1 MEKNQNTSR
10 LNIAAGVFFIIFILT
25 FFLHFAYS
33 RFGTFN
39 ISIYIGAAVCA
50 VAMFMKNSGI
60 IFMIG
65 QGVMTIG
72 SLIQLIYS
80 IRIIDVIRDISSPA
94 AYVIVSLILV
104 AAFAVAIVLTLVGM
118 LKNKKSKLWFLPGLL
133 TIVYWIGQ
141 GIAGGFIV
149 KTSYY
154 FGGTHTVFRWSAFFV
169 SLVFALPVVF
179 LAIAMFMSMN
189 WAVAEP
195 KAIDGKDA
203 PAGAENGGGVGYI
216 KLTKHALL
224 LVFTFGIWQYIWY
237 YKTTNYLNRDDS
249 VAPRS
254 AVAQLLL
261 CLFIPLYSIFWTF
274 NSAKRIDRISAKN
287 GLHSA
292 LAGPS
297 VFLAIFGSFAMPLLI
312 QNNINTVATAE
323 SKSAASAE

>member
-25 FFLHFAYS
+25 FFLHFAYY

-39 ISIYIGAAVCA
+39 IPIYIGAAVCA

-72 SLIQLIYS
+72 SLIYLINS
-80 IRIIDVIRDISSPA
+80 IGIKDVPNPA

-104 AAFAVAIVLTLVGM
+104 AAFVVAIVLTLNGM

-133 TIVYWIGQ
+133 TIVYWIGR
-141 GIAGGFIV
+141 
-149 KTSYY
+149 
-154 FGGTHTVFRWSAFFV
+154 GTYTVFRWNAFFV
-169 SLVFALPVVF
+169 NLISALPVVF
-179 LAIAMFMSMN
+179 LAIAMFISMN

-195 KAIDGKDA
+195 KAIDGKAA
-203 PAGAENGGGVGYI
+203 PAVAENGGGVGYI

-224 LVFTFGIWQYIWY
+224 LVFTFGVWQYIWY